1 MKKMIM
7 AFVASIVI
15 VLIVL
20 IGFTIHGRDLR
31 QTELNN
37 AMYTSMES
45 AMKVLLLEEGGPK
58 TQAEWEQMFVQSLV
72 VQIES
77 DSEMTVHIGEDSDME
92 KGILTAE
99 AVLRFRHPIGT
110 IGTVST
116 GIRTIILE
124 EYEVE

>member
-7 AFVASIVI
+7 AFIACLLVVMII
-15 VLIVL
+15 L
-20 IGFTIHGRDLR
+20 IGFTVHGRNMRQIELDNALR
-31 QTELNN
+31 ASMKN
-37 AMYTSMES
+37 AME
-45 AMKVLLLEEGGPK
+45 LLLVEEGGPEK
-58 TQAEWEQMFVQSLV
+58 QSEWEQMFVQSLA

-77 DSEMTVHIGEDSDME
+77 DSELTVHIGEDSDMD

-110 IGTVST
+110 EGTVST

-124 EYEVE
+124 EYTEE

>member
-37 AMYTSMES
+37 AMNASMKS
-45 AMKVLLLEEGGPK
+45 AMKVLLIEEGGPK
-58 TQAEWEQMFVQSLV
+58 TQDEWEQMFVQSLV

-77 DSEMTVHIGEDSDME
+77 DSELTVHIGEDSDME

-116 GIRTIILE
+116 GIRTIIME
-124 EYEVE
+124 EYTVE

>member
-20 IGFTIHGRDLR
+20 IGFTIHGRDFR

-37 AMYTSMES
+37 AMNSSMKS
-45 AMKVLLLEEGGPK
+45 AMKVLLIEEGGPK
-58 TQAEWEQMFVQSLV
+58 TQEEWEQMFVQSLV

-77 DSEMTVHIGEDSDME
+77 DSELTVHIGEDSDME

-99 AVLRFRHPIGT
+99 AILRFRHPIGT
-110 IGTVST
+110 TGTVST

>member
-45 AMKVLLLEEGGPK
+45 AMKVLLLEEGCPK

-77 DSEMTVHIGEDSDME
+77 DSELTVHIGEDSDME

-99 AVLRFRHPIGT
+99 AILRFRHPIGT
-110 IGTVST
+110 TGTVST